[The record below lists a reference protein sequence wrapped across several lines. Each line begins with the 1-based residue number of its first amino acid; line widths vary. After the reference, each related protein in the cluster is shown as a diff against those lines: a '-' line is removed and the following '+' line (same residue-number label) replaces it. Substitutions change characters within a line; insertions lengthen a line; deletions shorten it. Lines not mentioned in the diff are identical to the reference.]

1 MACQCG
7 ERQRERAH
15 ERERERDGENDVSG
29 TGYDHSSWSQE
40 CFAPGDQRH
49 RSAVLNLVSSE
60 SQPNTCN
67 TMNLRLQ
74 TAAQITVLFLLQLCF
89 QNEVETATLPLRCQ
103 CVRSINGLNPKM
115 IKNFD
120 IFPKTAHCSK
130 IEIILTVHQ
139 GHEESE
145 ACLNPE
151 SRQGKRLQKCWERS
165 V

>member
-1 MACQCG
+1 
-7 ERQRERAH
+7 
-15 ERERERDGENDVSG
+15 
-29 TGYDHSSWSQE
+29 
-40 CFAPGDQRH
+40 
-49 RSAVLNLVSSE
+49 
-60 SQPNTCN
+60 
-67 TMNLRLQ
+67 MNLRLQ

-151 SRQGKRLQKCWERS
+151 SRQGKRLQKCWESIQKNPNKKRDCLQRKKRKGSKQKKRRRRGGNTRS
-165 V
+165 KRHQV